1 MKTEKQKIGRKG
13 ERAAARLLRRNGYR
27 ILAKN
32 RHFGK
37 NELDIIAR
45 DEQYI
50 IFVEVK
56 ARTAE
61 TLDDFTARPSEA
73 VDREKRR
80 RTVDAAL
87 QYLKQRPV
95 ALCPRFD
102 VIEVYLLKGRR
113 LRVTRINHIPD
124 AFGVSGRIR
133 H

>member
-45 DEQYI
+45 DKQYI

-102 VIEVYLLKGRR
+102 VIEVYFDRTKRHHLLK
-113 LRVTRINHIPD
+113 INHIAG
-124 AFGVSGRIR
+124 AFTAAGNTR
-133 H
+133 